1 MMVTTLLVSRS
12 SLLERLRDAARAT
25 RYEQR
30 ATIIALVTC
39 LLAPA
44 VHAETNITF
53 PAALDRAM
61 RAPASDFTAILDALP
76 SHTLPTVRAETTYS
90 NAENL
95 NLLTESP
102 IRFDAV
108 TAVVS
113 VDYPLLD
120 IGADR
125 RRLAALRA
133 DAQLLRSR
141 ARDEADRVFHETLDA
156 FAQLYIAEQRI
167 QFLRDSAARAAS
179 LRQRART
186 MLEAGEI
193 SNITAARWQDQAL
206 ATESALLDLELQRL
220 DAETRLKQLIGDT
233 SSESLRAF
241 LDLEDPPI
249 TRTTNVETDFT
260 VTRASLALQEATAL
274 RRPQLLLSAFGGVAE
289 TNLDDSTLGIYGVRL
304 SLTLPMF
311 DAASARRIAEARLQ
325 LEEATRVRAV
335 TEAATRNRIELLSLA
350 LSAAEKR
357 LELMQNAVGV
367 AKQRQESVTRLVLAG
382 VRPEA
387 DLVDAA
393 NEIARRESDLLA
405 VRVERWKL
413 QQQLRWSAGAPPAR
427 GRGGGP
433 PLNQCSAS
441 S

>member
-1 MMVTTLLVSRS
+1 MMVARVALAILLA
-12 SLLERLRDAARAT
+12 LGARAD
-25 RYEQR
+25 
-30 ATIIALVTC
+30 VT
-39 LLAPA
+39 
-44 VHAETNITF
+44 ITF

-61 RAPASDFTAILDALP
+61 SAPASDFTAILDALP

-102 IRFDAV
+102 IRLDAV
-108 TAVVS
+108 TAIVS

-141 ARDEADRVFHETLDA
+141 ARDESDRVFHETLDA
-156 FAQLYIAEQRI
+156 FAQLYLAEQRI
-167 QFLRDSAARAAS
+167 QLLRDSVASAAS

-186 MLEAGEI
+186 KLEAGEI

-220 DAETRLKQLIGDT
+220 DAETRLKQLIGDS

-241 LDLEDPPI
+241 LDLEDHPI
-249 TRTTNVETDFT
+249 TRTADVETDFT

-289 TNLDDSTLGIYGVRL
+289 TNLDDGTLGIYGVRL
-304 SLTLPMF
+304 SLTLPMV
-311 DAASARRIAEARLQ
+311 DAASARRIAEARIQ
-325 LEEATRVRAV
+325 LEEATRVRAA
-335 TEAATRNRIELLSLA
+335 TETATRNRIDLLRLA
-350 LSAAEKR
+350 MSAAEKR
-357 LELMQNAVGV
+357 LALMQNAVDV
-367 AKQRQESVTRLVLAG
+367 AKQRQESVARLVVAG

-405 VRVERWKL
+405 VRVEKWKL
-413 QQQLRWSAGAPPAR
+413 AQQLRYQGAEGRAQGAGATTASLLTPAPCALR
-427 GRGGGP
+427 PG
-433 PLNQCSAS
+433 C
-441 S
+441 